1 MAPQSPA
8 AQLPVSAPRRGSAG
22 GDRAGTPETAA
33 TRRMP
38 TPPGS
43 SGTAGRAYRSKR
55 GRTRQAVLAGVLVLL
70 LAGGGLAAWYGF
82 QRATAS
88 DGGAGG
94 GPDSTPAANDGRPGF
109 VPAGWQ
115 VAVRSLDAQNGWH
128 DNTGTSGSCH
138 LDGGELTATRTRDDT
153 SGTGMFSC
161 GGAQTHYRNVAL
173 ETTVQVDAGCAGI
186 WLRTGDLHGYF
197 VEVCSDSI
205 TLHMVKDTDP
215 SDSTAL
221 HSWPLSTSPTDGPIK
236 VGVLAVNDDISVYV
250 NRKRLG
256 GPVKDDTVTTG
267 RLDLGVFA
275 PDRSATAIFTG
286 AKAWHPANSG

>member
-1 MAPQSPA
+1 
-8 AQLPVSAPRRGSAG
+8 
-22 GDRAGTPETAA
+22 
-33 TRRMP
+33 MP

-43 SGTAGRAYRSKR
+43 SGRSANGGAGRAYLSKR

-88 DGGAGG
+88 DGGGGGG
-94 GPDSTPAANDGRPGF
+94 GPTSSPSASDGRPGF
-109 VPAGWQ
+109 VPASWQ

-138 LDGGELTATRTRDDT
+138 LDGGELTATRTRDDD

-173 ETTVQVDAGCAGI
+173 DATVQVDAGCAGI
-186 WLRTGDLHGYF
+186 WLRTGDVHGYF

-205 TLHMVKDTDP
+205 TLHRVKDTDP
-215 SDSTAL
+215 SDRTAL
-221 HSWPLSTSPTDGPIK
+221 HSWPLSTSASDGPIE
-236 VGVLAVNDDISVYV
+236 VGVLAVNDSISVYV
-250 NRKRLG
+250 DRKQLG
-256 GPVKDDTVTTG
+256 GPVTDDTDDKVTTG

-275 PDRSATAIFTG
+275 PDQSATAIFTD
-286 AKAWHPANSG
+286 AEAWHPANSG